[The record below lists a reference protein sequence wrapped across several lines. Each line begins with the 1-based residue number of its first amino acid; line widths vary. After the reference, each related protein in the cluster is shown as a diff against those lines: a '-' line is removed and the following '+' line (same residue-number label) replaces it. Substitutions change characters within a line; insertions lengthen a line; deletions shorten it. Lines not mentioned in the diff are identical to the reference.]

1 MVLQACFKEK
11 RRMKYLVLAIKH
23 LIFPFLVLAAA
34 CAVAF
39 SSLEP
44 YIGSDFKNLIYLIPT
59 ILSISFFLIS
69 IQKDRRGEATSLFA
83 DANTNISKELKR
95 AMYPAIPANLLYKK
109 PSGIVLGKQGSKYIC
124 IPLKSDGVN
133 AFVVGTPGAGKSVM
147 LKNIIVSNFTKQSLF
162 NFFLID
168 IDGLIYKD
176 LLPDRGCYEA
186 DWEEHIKVVDIP
198 NRSSYGWDVFY
209 QLREENLSETKK
221 LKVVT
226 DISEALI
233 EVTKENPY
241 FSDNARKILTGVL
254 LWGIEKGMDFVP
266 IIQRLMRTTLSDL
279 LDEIVGDAEANGW
292 GIILDKIKSFVGKG
306 ENESIQDVEATLKQ
320 KLDVFS
326 YPDIEYAFRTNPN
339 RTSPKVLDDACTSL
353 VFAPPTEMLL
363 AYAPVFRLITMQVL
377 RHCETAFP
385 VSDERRTCIFIDEAS
400 RIGLVEGLA
409 DLMATGRK
417 YGNNIFLFY
426 QDLSQFRDIYGKEK
440 AATIANLSELKLF
453 LSGSGDKDTTDY
465 LASMVGDYMT
475 TSTSYEKSRLFGLQV
490 SNKYSEEHRPIIDG
504 QTMMQLRSKG
514 ELIAIY
520 FGNYYRLKKVFY
532 FNDKKLKRL
541 SESLKK

>member
-1 MVLQACFKEK
+1 
-11 RRMKYLVLAIKH
+11 
-23 LIFPFLVLAAA
+23 
-34 CAVAF
+34 
-39 SSLEP
+39 
-44 YIGSDFKNLIYLIPT
+44 
-59 ILSISFFLIS
+59 
-69 IQKDRRGEATSLFA
+69 
-83 DANTNISKELKR
+83 
-95 AMYPAIPANLLYKK
+95 
-109 PSGIVLGKQGSKYIC
+109 
-124 IPLKSDGVN
+124 
-133 AFVVGTPGAGKSVM
+133 
-147 LKNIIVSNFTKQSLF
+147 
-162 NFFLID
+162 
-168 IDGLIYKD
+168 
-176 LLPDRGCYEA
+176 
-186 DWEEHIKVVDIP
+186 
-198 NRSSYGWDVFY
+198 
-209 QLREENLSETKK
+209 
-221 LKVVT
+221 
-226 DISEALI
+226 
-233 EVTKENPY
+233 
-241 FSDNARKILTGVL
+241 
-254 LWGIEKGMDFVP
+254 MDK
-266 IIQRLMRTTLSDL
+266 T
-279 LDEIVGDAEANGW
+279 
-292 GIILDKIKSFVGKG
+292 KSFIGKG

-339 RTSPKVLDDACTSL
+339 RTSPKVLDDACTNL

-377 RHCETAFP
+377 RHCETAFS

-426 QDLSQFRDIYGKEK
+426 QDLSQFRDIYGREK

-520 FGNYYRLKKVFY
+520 FGNYYRFKKVFY
-532 FNDKKLKRL
+532 FSDKKLKRL
-541 SESLKK
+541 SECLKKTGD